1 LKHYIFSA
9 FGILAF
15 WVLRITLV
23 VQLQFM
29 LDMICDIKNNK
40 RQPKDELVVHS
51 RLKKWLQKVILSAQ
65 LVAQSGFWF
74 ALKGYMSD
82 LA

>member
-1 LKHYIFSA
+1 
-9 FGILAF
+9 
-15 WVLRITLV
+15 
-23 VQLQFM
+23 M

-40 RQPKDELVVHS
+40 RRPKDELVVHS
-51 RLKKWLQKVILSAQ
+51 RLKKWLQKVILSAH

-74 ALKGYMSD
+74 ALKGYMLD

>member
-1 LKHYIFSA
+1 LKHYIFSP
-9 FGILAF
+9 FGILDF

-40 RQPKDELVVHS
+40 RRPKDELVVHS
-51 RLKKWLQKVILSAQ
+51 RLKKWLQKVILSAH

-74 ALKGYMSD
+74 ALKGYMLD

>member
-1 LKHYIFSA
+1 
-9 FGILAF
+9 
-15 WVLRITLV
+15 
-23 VQLQFM
+23 M

-40 RQPKDELVVHS
+40 RRPKDELVVHS